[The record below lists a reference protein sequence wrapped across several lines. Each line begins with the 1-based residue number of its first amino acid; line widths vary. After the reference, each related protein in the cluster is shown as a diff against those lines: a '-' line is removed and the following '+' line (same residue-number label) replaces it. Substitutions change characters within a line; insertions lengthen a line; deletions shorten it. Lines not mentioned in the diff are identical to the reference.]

1 MAGSRTLKLSIL
13 ADVADLRAKLDQ
25 GSQEVE
31 GFGGKLADFGK
42 KAGLAFAAA
51 GAAAA
56 AYAGKLLVDGV
67 KAAIEDE
74 KAQTALATS
83 LKNVTGATN
92 SQIKEVEN
100 YITKTSLAVGVTD
113 DELRPSLDRLARS
126 TKDVEQAQKLQAL
139 ALDIAA
145 GSGKSLEAV
154 SQALAKGYEGNTA
167 ALGKLGIGISA
178 AELKTMSFD
187 EVTAKLSATFGGQ
200 ATIQAETFA
209 GKMGRLGI
217 AFNEAKETVGSFV
230 LDAITPLVSGFVD
243 KVIPALS
250 EVSTEIGETL
260 KPVVEDLITF
270 FKENVI
276 PIFEAWWEIISTII
290 IPGIKKT
297 FTPIFEGVLGLWNKI
312 AKAVKDNEENLTPL
326 FNLFKAVAGFV
337 ADKLAPAIGTILG
350 KALEVV
356 GSLIAG
362 LITGFSKLVGFIDDV
377 IEGIRDLIR
386 LVAANPLVQGISNL
400 ISNVFGGG
408 RADGGAVNRGTAYMV
423 GERGAELFVPNT
435 DGRII
440 PNDKLGGAGSVTN
453 ININVSGAIDRE
465 GTARQIVDL
474 LNNSFYRGTL
484 GAGALQS

>member
-56 AYAGKLLVDGV
+56 AYAGKLLIDGV
-67 KAAIEDE
+67 NAAIEDE

-83 LKNVTGATN
+83 LKNVTGATE
-92 SQIKEVEN
+92 SQIKQVEN

-126 TKDVEQAQKLQAL
+126 TKDVEEAQKLQAL

-167 ALGKLGIGISA
+167 ALGKLGVGISA

-230 LDAITPLVSGFVD
+230 LDAITPLVSGFVE

-290 IPGIKKT
+290 IPGIKET

-312 AKAVKDNEENLTPL
+312 ATAIKDNEENLKPL
-326 FNLFKAVAGFV
+326 FSLFKTVASFV
-337 ADKLAPAIGTILG
+337 AEKLAPAIGTILG

-362 LITGFSKLVGFIDDV
+362 LITGFSQLVGFIDDV
-377 IEGIRDLIR
+377 IQRIRDLIR
-386 LVAANPLVQGISNL
+386 LVAANPLVQGISGL
-400 ISNVFGGG
+400 ISSVFGGG

-484 GAGALQS
+484 GAAALQL

>member
-56 AYAGKLLVDGV
+56 AYAGKLLIDGV

-83 LKNVTGATN
+83 LKNVTGATE
-92 SQIKEVEN
+92 SQIKQVEN

-126 TKDVEQAQKLQAL
+126 TKDVEEAQKLQAL

-230 LDAITPLVSGFVD
+230 LDAITPLVSGFVE

-290 IPGIKKT
+290 IPGIKET

-312 AKAVKDNEENLTPL
+312 ATAIKDNEENLKPL
-326 FNLFKAVAGFV
+326 FSLFKTVASFV
-337 ADKLAPAIGTILG
+337 AEKLAPAIGTILG

-362 LITGFSKLVGFIDDV
+362 LITGFSRLVGFIDDV
-377 IEGIRDLIR
+377 IQRIRDLIR
-386 LVAANPLVQGISNL
+386 LVAANPLVQGISGL
-400 ISNVFGGG
+400 ISSVFGGG

-465 GTARQIVDL
+465 GTARQIIDL